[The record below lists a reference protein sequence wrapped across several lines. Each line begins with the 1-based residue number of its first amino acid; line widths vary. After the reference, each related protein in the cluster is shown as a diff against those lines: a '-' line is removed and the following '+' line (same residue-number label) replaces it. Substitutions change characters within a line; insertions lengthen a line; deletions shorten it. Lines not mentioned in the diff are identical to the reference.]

1 MDVENK
7 VLPIIA
13 ITGSAGK
20 TTTKEMIAS
29 ILSTRLTILK
39 SEENRNTYIST
50 KYHAKLI
57 KPVHQ
62 ALVLEYGLQYPGN
75 IKTHC
80 SIIQPNIS
88 IITNI
93 GSAHVGNFN
102 GSIAELAKGKSEIIE
117 GMDPL
122 GMLYI
127 NADDT
132 NSKLLLTNSFK
143 GSITTV
149 GINEAADYQ
158 ASQISYTNTGMTFQ
172 VKLNEQNCSFTI
184 PVYGI
189 HNVYNALF
197 SIAVS
202 HRLGFTPAEMQ
213 QGFNNSVKFL
223 KNNRRLSLY
232 NISNNIKIIDD
243 TRSANPQATIAA
255 LDVLENLGGKYN
267 IAVLADMLEL
277 GDYTV
282 DGHKEVGKYL
292 ATKKVDLLFTYG
304 DHAQYIA
311 NGAIESGFPKE
322 TVFQFKDIQDL
333 NISLQKALKPG
344 STVLIKGSR
353 AVMMNRTVEF
363 LLAAYYKRSVKSNRK
378 QGRRKR

>member
-1 MDVENK
+1 MDKK
-7 VLPIIA
+7 VIPIIA
-13 ITGSAGK
+13 ITGSSGK

-29 ILSTRLTILK
+29 ILSTRLRILK
-39 SEENRNTYIST
+39 SKANRNTHIST
-50 KYHAKLI
+50 TYHAKLI

-62 ALVLEYGLQYPGN
+62 ALVLEYGLHYPGN

-88 IITNI
+88 IITNV

-117 GMDPL
+117 GMAPL

-132 NSKLLLTNSFK
+132 NSKLLHAHSFK
-143 GSITTV
+143 KSITTV
-149 GINEAADYQ
+149 GIKEAADYQ
-158 ASQISYTNTGMTFQ
+158 ASHISYSNTGMTFQ
-172 VKLNEQNCSFTI
+172 IKLNERNCRFRI

-189 HNVYNALF
+189 HNIYNALF

-202 HRLGFTPAEMQ
+202 HRLGFTPDEMQ

-232 NISNNIKIIDD
+232 RISNNIKIIDD
-243 TRSANPQATIAA
+243 TKSANPQATKAA
-255 LDVLENLGGKYN
+255 LDVLENLGGQYN

-277 GDYTV
+277 GDYTA

-292 ATKKVDLLFTYG
+292 ATKKVNLLFTYG
-304 DHAQYIA
+304 DHAKYIA

-322 TVFQFKDIQDL
+322 SVFQFKDIQDL
-333 NISLQKALKPG
+333 NSSLQKALIPG
-344 STVLIKGSR
+344 STVLIKGSQDLQ
-353 AVMMNRTVEF
+353 MNRTVEF
-363 LLAAYYKRSVKSNRK
+363 LLAAYSKRPVSPKRK
-378 QGRRKR
+378 RRRRKR